1 MPAAFINF
9 GETCSHTDFNHIVLN
24 SLVTELGEWALVSL
38 MASKFH
44 YVKALLSKNLT
55 RTLFLWFFPR
65 SQPLALKILPKFFK
79 KTGSYI
85 SGFQITAENAK
96 FWKPLAT
103 QKGLDNYLFDQIS
116 SPAFLTI
123 NSATSL
129 ILVFSSHPV
138 KLRILLLI
146 QKAERLSSSV
156 CLFIITSLKHI
167 QLQLMKRS
175 FSMSFYI

>member
-38 MASKFH
+38 TASKFH
-44 YVKALLSKNLT
+44 YVKALISKNLT
-55 RTLFLWFFPR
+55 RTLFLRLFPR

-79 KTGSYI
+79 KSGSYI
-85 SGFQITAENAK
+85 SGFQIAAENAK

-103 QKGLDNYLFDQIS
+103 QKGLFDQIS